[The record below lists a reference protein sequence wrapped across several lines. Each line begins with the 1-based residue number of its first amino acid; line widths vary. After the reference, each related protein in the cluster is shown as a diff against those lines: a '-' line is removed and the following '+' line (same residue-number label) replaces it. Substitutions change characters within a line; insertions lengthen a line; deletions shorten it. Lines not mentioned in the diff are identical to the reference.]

1 MEKRLALVL
10 LGQQHSAWT
19 PRPLRETQRPE
30 PATPA
35 LFSPWDTFQTLAET
49 WMRLL
54 TGLWSWFGTPLLRGA

>member
-10 LGQQHSAWT
+10 LEQPHGAWT
-19 PRPLRETQRPE
+19 SRPLAKTHQPG
-30 PATPA
+30 PAVPA
-35 LFSPWDTFQTLAET
+35 LFSPWDALQTLAET